1 MKRAVQII
9 LLICSIFFFVVIIKY
24 NFFTD
29 SESKFYKDGWDSYES
44 KQYDLTLFYL
54 NRVDKN
60 KYPDVVA
67 PLGFSYMEKKDY
79 QNAISNLT
87 VAYNNG
93 IGKKEGYFDKI
104 TNSLGIC
111 YMQIGDLTK
120 SKYFLLEAEKQGN
133 PDSTGN
139 LKILDSLQNS
149 QNK

>member
-1 MKRAVQII
+1 M
-9 LLICSIFFFVVIIKY
+9 
-24 NFFTD
+24 
-29 SESKFYKDGWDSYES
+29 
-44 KQYDLTLFYL
+44 TLFYL

-79 QNAISNLT
+79 QSAISNLT

>member
-9 LLICSIFFFVVIIKY
+9 LLIGSIFFFIVIIKY

-29 SESKFYKDGWDSYES
+29 SESKFYKDGWDSYEN

-54 NRVDKN
+54 NRVDKD
-60 KYPDVVA
+60 KYPDIVA

-87 VAYNNG
+87 SAYNNG

-111 YMQIGDLTK
+111 YMQIGNLSK
-120 SKYFLLEAEKQGN
+120 SKYFLLEAEKQGS
-133 PDSTGN
+133 PDSGRN
-139 LKILDSLQNS
+139 LQILDSLINAE
-149 QNK
+149 NR